1 MKLSYLPLVFIL
13 CLVSVFAADPIDKV
27 ADFIRQGNVPELSK
41 MFAPNVEMTI
51 LGEENVYSK
60 DQSEVILE
68 KFFNQNKPLAVKI
81 LHKVNSNPNYLFG
94 VLNLTTDKGTFRV
107 SYTLKDT
114 NGSQRLIELRI
125 ETEKLN

>member
-1 MKLSYLPLVFIL
+1 MKLLYLPLLFIV
-13 CLVSVFAADPIDKV
+13 CLTSAFTADPIDKV
-27 ADFIRQGNVPELSK
+27 ADLIRQGNALELSK

-68 KFFNQNKPLAVKI
+68 KFFNQNKPLTVKI

-107 SYTLKDT
+107 SYTLKDA
-114 NGSQRLIELRI
+114 NGSQQLIELRI
-125 ETEKLN
+125 ETEKVK

>member
-13 CLVSVFAADPIDKV
+13 CLVSVFVADPIDKV
-27 ADFIRQGNVPELSK
+27 ADLIRQGNAPELSK

-51 LGEENVYSK
+51 LGEENVYSR

-68 KFFNQNKPLAVKI
+68 KFFNQNKPLTVKI

-125 ETEKLN
+125 ETEKVN